1 MALAVDQQVKNPNIK
16 PNLKSINNEIN
27 KKIKLMNNNMR
38 STNKISQF
46 QSTEIQLFKI
56 NKDYIRL

>member
-1 MALAVDQQVKNPNIK
+1 MARAVDQQVKNPNIK

-38 STNKISQF
+38 STNKIYQF
-46 QSTEIQLFKI
+46 QSTEI
-56 NKDYIRL
+56 

>member
-46 QSTEIQLFKI
+46 QSTEIQQFKI
-56 NKDYIRL
+56 NKD